1 MPVFRLAPARRA
13 LLILA
18 LSAAPAAAELPLGGD
33 MAAVVPAEGT
43 PAPLDVEVLDLA
55 GTPLP
60 LSEALGAR
68 LTVLNFWATWCAPC
82 RHEMP
87 TLEALAADPPEGV
100 AVIAL
105 STGRDS
111 PERIADFAEEAGLD
125 RLTLLRDPGAEAGR
139 AVAVLGLP
147 TTLIL
152 DPEGRELARL
162 TGTADW
168 NGPDAR
174 ALMNALA
181 APFTKR

>member
-18 LSAAPAAAELPLGGD
+18 LSAAQAAAELPLGGD
-33 MAAVVPAEGT
+33 MAAVVPAEGA
-43 PAPLDVEVLDLA
+43 APLEVEVLDLA
-55 GTPLP
+55 GAPLP
-60 LSEALGAR
+60 LAGALGAR

-111 PERIADFAEEAGLD
+111 PERIAEFAEETGLD

-139 AVAVLGLP
+139 AGAVVGLP
-147 TTLIL
+147 TTLLL